1 MSHSCPSPSS
11 SGTAGSAERGRDPAG
26 GGEADA
32 VRAVRANRLVL
43 PAAVVILVG
52 ALLGV
57 GFLWFR
63 DSSFVAV
70 KQVTITGAEG
80 SQAEE
85 IRAALRSAAEDMTT
99 LHVREDALRAAVR
112 QYPSVASVR
121 ASADLPD
128 RLRIEVRSRAPVAV
142 LDTGQRRI
150 AVAGDGTVLTGSGTD
165 GLPRVKV
172 SAPPG
177 GERVRGDGP
186 TALVA
191 LLAAAPAPLRAR
203 TERAFLGPDGLTVVL
218 RDGPRLRFGRG
229 DRLEAKWAAA
239 ARVLADEQAQGAA
252 YLDLRLPERPAA
264 GGLAP
269 TVEPTDPQ
277 AATTGAA
284 VPSPTSTPTPT
295 P

>member
-1 MSHSCPSPSS
+1 
-11 SGTAGSAERGRDPAG
+11 
-26 GGEADA
+26 

-43 PAAVVILVG
+43 PAAAAILAV

-57 GFLWFR
+57 GLMWFR

-70 KQVTITGAEG
+70 DQVTITGAEG

-85 IRAALRSAAEDMTT
+85 IRAALRGAAEDMTT

-112 QYPSVASVR
+112 QYPSVASVS

-128 RLRIEVRSRAPVAV
+128 RLRIVVRSRTPVAV
-142 LDTGQRRI
+142 LDTGQRRV
-150 AVAGDGTVLTGSGTD
+150 AVASDGTVLTGSSTE

-172 SAPPG
+172 GAPPAG
-177 GERVRGDGP
+177 QRVRGDGP

-191 LLAAAPAPLRAR
+191 LLAAAPSPLRAR
-203 TERAFLGPDGLTVVL
+203 AERAFLGPDGLTVVL

-229 DRLEAKWAAA
+229 DRLAAKWAAA
-239 ARVLADEQAQGAA
+239 ARVLADEQARGAA

-269 TVEPTDPQ
+269 VAEQADPQ

-284 VPSPTSTPTPT
+284 VPSPTPPPTPT

>member
-1 MSHSCPSPSS
+1 M
-11 SGTAGSAERGRDPAG
+11 
-26 GGEADA
+26 
-32 VRAVRANRLVL
+32 RAVRANRLVL
-43 PAAVVILVG
+43 PAAATVLAVAV
-52 ALLGV
+52 LGV
-57 GFLWFR
+57 GFMWFR

-70 KQVTITGAEG
+70 QNVTITGAEG
-80 SQAEE
+80 NQAEE

-99 LHVREDALRAAVR
+99 LHVREDALRAAVQ

-128 RLRIEVRSRAPVAV
+128 RLRIEVRSRTPVVA

-150 AVAGDGTVLTGSGTD
+150 AVAGDGTVLTGTSTE

-177 GERVRGDGP
+177 GPRVRGDAP
-186 TALVA
+186 STLVA
-191 LLAAAPAPLRAR
+191 LLAAAPGPLRAR
-203 TERAFLGPDGLTVVL
+203 AERAFLGPDGLTVVM
-218 RDGPRLRFGRG
+218 REGPRLRFGRG
-229 DRLEAKWAAA
+229 DRLAAKWAAA
-239 ARVLADEQAQGAA
+239 ARVLADEGAKGA
-252 YLDLRLPERPAA
+252 SYIDLRLPERPAA

-269 TVEPTDPQ
+269 TSAEEVDAQAAAT

-284 VPSPTSTPTPT
+284 VPSPTPTPTPT

>member
-1 MSHSCPSPSS
+1 
-11 SGTAGSAERGRDPAG
+11 
-26 GGEADA
+26 

-43 PAAVVILVG
+43 PAAIAVLVI
-52 ALLGV
+52 AILGV
-57 GFLWFR
+57 GFLWVR

-85 IRAALRSAAEDMTT
+85 IRGALRNAAQDMTT
-99 LHVREDALRAAVR
+99 LHVREDALRAAVQ

-121 ASADLPD
+121 ASADLPN
-128 RLRIEVRSRAPVAV
+128 RLRIEVRSRTPVAV
-142 LDTGQRRI
+142 LDTGQRRV
-150 AVAGDGTVLTGSGTD
+150 AVASDGTILTGSSTD
-165 GLPRVKV
+165 GLPRIKV

-177 GERVRGDGP
+177 GQRVRGEGP

-191 LLAAAPAPLRAR
+191 LLAAAPQPLRAR
-203 TERAFLGPDGLTVVL
+203 AERAFLGPDGLTVVL

-229 DRLEAKWAAA
+229 DRLTAKWAAA
-239 ARVLADEQAQGAA
+239 ARVLADEQARGAT

-269 TVEPTDPQ
+269 VVEPAEPADQQ
-277 AATTGAA
+277 ATAPGAPA
-284 VPSPTSTPTPT
+284 PSPTAPSIPTP
-295 P
+295 